1 MQQVVMVR
9 ALTSVHEHLLMS
21 IYFEDGIDGVVVVVV
36 VTVFHAFVFTL
47 ETVVSSSELDAATK
61 FYQAIDL

>member
-21 IYFEDGIDGVVVVVV
+21 IYFEDGIDVVVV

>member
-21 IYFEDGIDGVVVVVV
+21 IYFEDGIDVVVV

-47 ETVVSSSELDAATK
+47 ETVVSSSELDAATI